1 MKHFLKLLP
10 SFIIGMLFA
19 SCQPQE
25 TIGVLYMLNTSNVD
39 TISLVSLEDDT
50 LVVPKG
56 CYSQGRVYFA
66 NIYGTWSESHYSYSM
81 LNSAI
86 SSMNIKSILWDD
98 QEYVLTDSLSKSFIK
113 ISSYTKYIEER
124 EEFFYEMDNDF
135 IEQVKLTC
143 K

>member
-1 MKHFLKLLP
+1 
-10 SFIIGMLFA
+10 
-19 SCQPQE
+19 
-25 TIGVLYMLNTSNVD
+25 
-39 TISLVSLEDDT
+39 
-50 LVVPKG
+50 
-56 CYSQGRVYFA
+56 
-66 NIYGTWSESHYSYSM
+66 
-81 LNSAI
+81 
-86 SSMNIKSILWDD
+86 MNIKSILLDD